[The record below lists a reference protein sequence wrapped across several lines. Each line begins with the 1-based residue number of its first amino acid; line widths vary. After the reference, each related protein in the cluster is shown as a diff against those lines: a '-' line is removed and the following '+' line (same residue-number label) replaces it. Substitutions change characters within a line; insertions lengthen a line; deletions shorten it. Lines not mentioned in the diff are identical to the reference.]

1 MAEPERDLRA
11 KGEDD
16 GIGRFDAFQRRHPV
30 LGFPLGVAYK
40 FLDDFGGYLAAL
52 ITYYGF
58 LSLFPLLLLFSTI
71 LGLVLEGYPQW
82 QERILDS
89 AISEFPIVGDE
100 LRTTGTLSGSPIG
113 LVVGSLAAIYGGLG
127 VGQALQYAMNT
138 AWMVPRN
145 SRPNPFL
152 SRARGMLMILTA
164 GVAVVATSVLTQ
176 VASRLVEGR
185 WEAWA
190 IDLGSIVLNTGVFV
204 LLFIVA
210 TARPLTPRE
219 VLPGALI
226 ASVLFLVL
234 QNVGVDYVGTVVAR
248 ASDLNSVFA
257 IVFGLLVFIYS
268 NALVIL
274 LCVQIN
280 VVLRERLWPRSL
292 LTVFTDGVVLTDA
305 DRRAYQGQAKAQR
318 LKGFQEISV
327 GFERRATDEGAEP
340 ANGGRED

>member
-1 MAEPERDLRA
+1 MSEQGSDPTAT
-11 KGEDD
+11 GEDD
-16 GIGRFDAFQRRHPV
+16 AIGRFDAFQRKHTV

-58 LSLFPLLLLFSTI
+58 LSLFPLFLLFSTI

-82 QERILDS
+82 QQRILDS
-89 AISEFPIVGDE
+89 AISEFPIVGEE
-100 LRTTGTLSGSPIG
+100 LRKTGTLSGSPIG
-113 LVVGSLAAIYGGLG
+113 LVVGSVAAIYGGLG

-152 SRARGMLMILTA
+152 SRARGVLMICTA

-176 VASRLVEGR
+176 VANRLVVDG
-185 WEAWA
+185 WESIAV
-190 IDLGSIVLNTGVFV
+190 DLGSIVLNTGVFV

-210 TARPLTPRE
+210 TSKTLTPRQ
-219 VLPGALI
+219 VLPGAVI
-226 ASVLFLVL
+226 ASVLFYLL
-234 QNVGVDYVGTVVAR
+234 QGVGVTYIGTVVAR

-268 NALVIL
+268 NAVVVL
-274 LCVQIN
+274 LCVQLN
-280 VVLRERLWPRSL
+280 VVLVERLWPRSL

-305 DRRAYQGQAKAQR
+305 DRRAYEGQVKAQR

-327 GFERRATDEGAEP
+327 GFERRHPDES
-340 ANGGRED
+340 

>member
-1 MAEPERDLRA
+1 MSEQGSDPTAT
-11 KGEDD
+11 GEDD
-16 GIGRFDAFQRRHPV
+16 AIGRFDAFQRKHTV

-58 LSLFPLLLLFSTI
+58 LSLFPLFLLFSTI
-71 LGLVLEGYPQW
+71 LSLVLEGYPQW
-82 QERILDS
+82 QQRILDS
-89 AISEFPIVGDE
+89 AISEFPIVGEE
-100 LRTTGTLSGSPIG
+100 LRKTGTLSGSPIG
-113 LVVGSLAAIYGGLG
+113 LVVGSVAAIYGGLG

-152 SRARGMLMILTA
+152 SRARGVLMICTA

-176 VASRLVEGR
+176 VANRLVVDG
-185 WEAWA
+185 WESIAV
-190 IDLGSIVLNTGVFV
+190 DLGSIILNTGVFV

-210 TARPLTPRE
+210 TSKTLTPRQ
-219 VLPGALI
+219 VLPGAVI
-226 ASVLFLVL
+226 ASVLFYLL
-234 QNVGVDYVGTVVAR
+234 QGVGVTYIGTVVAR

-257 IVFGLLVFIYS
+257 IVLGLLVFIYS
-268 NALVIL
+268 NAVVVL
-274 LCVQIN
+274 LCVQLN
-280 VVLRERLWPRSL
+280 VVLVERLWPRSL

-305 DRRAYQGQAKAQR
+305 DRRAYEGQVKAQR

-327 GFERRATDEGAEP
+327 GFERRHPDES
-340 ANGGRED
+340 

>member
-1 MAEPERDLRA
+1 MSEQGSDPTAT
-11 KGEDD
+11 GEDD
-16 GIGRFDAFQRRHPV
+16 AIGRFDAFQRKHTV

-58 LSLFPLLLLFSTI
+58 LSLFPLFLLFSTI

-82 QERILDS
+82 QQRILDS
-89 AISEFPIVGDE
+89 AISEFPIVGEE
-100 LRTTGTLSGSPIG
+100 LRKTGTLSGSPIG
-113 LVVGSLAAIYGGLG
+113 LVVGSVAAIYGGLG

-152 SRARGMLMILTA
+152 SRARGVLMICTA

-176 VASRLVEGR
+176 VANRLVVDG
-185 WEAWA
+185 WESIAV
-190 IDLGSIVLNTGVFV
+190 DLGSIILNTGVFV

-210 TARPLTPRE
+210 TSKTLTPRQ
-219 VLPGALI
+219 VLPGAVI
-226 ASVLFLVL
+226 ASVLFYLL
-234 QNVGVDYVGTVVAR
+234 QGVGVTYIGTVVAR

-268 NALVIL
+268 NAVVVL
-274 LCVQIN
+274 LCVQLN
-280 VVLRERLWPRSL
+280 VVLVERLWPRSL
-292 LTVFTDGVVLTDA
+292 LTVFTDRVVLTDA
-305 DRRAYQGQAKAQR
+305 DRRAYEGQVKAQR

-327 GFERRATDEGAEP
+327 GFERRHPDES
-340 ANGGRED
+340 

>member
-1 MAEPERDLRA
+1 MSEQGSDPGAT
-11 KGEDD
+11 GEDD
-16 GIGRFDAFQRRHPV
+16 GIGRFDAFQRKHTV

-58 LSLFPLLLLFSTI
+58 LSLFPLFLLFSTI

-82 QERILDS
+82 QQRILDS
-89 AISEFPIVGDE
+89 AISEFPIVGEE
-100 LRTTGTLSGSPIG
+100 LRKTGTLSGSPIG
-113 LVVGSLAAIYGGLG
+113 LVVGAVAAIYGGLG

-152 SRARGMLMILTA
+152 SRARGLLMICTA

-176 VASRLVEGR
+176 VANRLVVDG
-185 WEAWA
+185 WESIAVD
-190 IDLGSIVLNTGVFV
+190 IGSIVLNTGVFV

-210 TARPLTPRE
+210 TTKTLTPRQ
-219 VLPGALI
+219 VLPGAVI
-226 ASVLFLVL
+226 ASVLFFVL
-234 QNVGVDYVGTVVAR
+234 QGVGVTYIGTVVAR

-268 NALVIL
+268 NAVVVL
-274 LCVQIN
+274 LCVQLN
-280 VVLRERLWPRSL
+280 VVLVERLWPRSL
-292 LTVFTDGVVLTDA
+292 LTVFTDRVVLTDA
-305 DRRAYQGQAKAQR
+305 DRRAYEGQVKAQR

-327 GFERRATDEGAEP
+327 GFERRRPDES
-340 ANGGRED
+340 

>member
-1 MAEPERDLRA
+1 MSEQGSDPTAT
-11 KGEDD
+11 GEDD
-16 GIGRFDAFQRRHPV
+16 AIGRFDAFQRKHTV
-30 LGFPLGVAYK
+30 LGLPLGVAYK

-58 LSLFPLLLLFSTI
+58 LSLFPLFLLFSTI

-82 QERILDS
+82 QQRILDS
-89 AISEFPIVGDE
+89 AISEFPIVGEE
-100 LRTTGTLSGSPIG
+100 LRKTGTLSGSPIG
-113 LVVGSLAAIYGGLG
+113 LVVGSVAAIYGGLG

-152 SRARGMLMILTA
+152 SRARGVLMICTA

-176 VASRLVEGR
+176 VANRLVVDG
-185 WEAWA
+185 WESIAV
-190 IDLGSIVLNTGVFV
+190 DLGSIILNTGVFV

-210 TARPLTPRE
+210 TSKTLTPRQ
-219 VLPGALI
+219 VLPGAVI
-226 ASVLFLVL
+226 ASVLFYLL
-234 QNVGVDYVGTVVAR
+234 QGVGVTYIGTVVAR

-268 NALVIL
+268 NAVVVL
-274 LCVQIN
+274 LCVQLN
-280 VVLRERLWPRSL
+280 VVLVERLWPRSL

-305 DRRAYQGQAKAQR
+305 DRRAYEGQVKAQR

-327 GFERRATDEGAEP
+327 GFERRHPDES
-340 ANGGRED
+340 

>member
-1 MAEPERDLRA
+1 MSEQGSDPTAT
-11 KGEDD
+11 GEDD
-16 GIGRFDAFQRRHPV
+16 AIGRFDAFQRKHTV

-58 LSLFPLLLLFSTI
+58 LSLFPLFLLFSTI

-82 QERILDS
+82 QQRILDS
-89 AISEFPIVGDE
+89 AISEFPIVGEE
-100 LRTTGTLSGSPIG
+100 LRKTGTLSGSPIG
-113 LVVGSLAAIYGGLG
+113 LVVGSVAAIYGGLG

-152 SRARGMLMILTA
+152 SRARGVLMICTA

-176 VASRLVEGR
+176 VANRLVVDG
-185 WEAWA
+185 WESIAV
-190 IDLGSIVLNTGVFV
+190 DLGSIILNTGVFV

-210 TARPLTPRE
+210 TSKTLTPRQ
-219 VLPGALI
+219 VLPGAVI
-226 ASVLFLVL
+226 ASVLFYLL
-234 QNVGVDYVGTVVAR
+234 QGVGVTYIGTVVAR

-268 NALVIL
+268 NAVVVL
-274 LCVQIN
+274 LCVQLN
-280 VVLRERLWPRSL
+280 VVLVERLWPRSL

-305 DRRAYQGQAKAQR
+305 DRRAYEGQVKAQR

-327 GFERRATDEGAEP
+327 GFERRHPDES
-340 ANGGRED
+340 

>member
-1 MAEPERDLRA
+1 MSEQGSDPTAT
-11 KGEDD
+11 GEDD
-16 GIGRFDAFQRRHPV
+16 AIGRFDAFQRKHTV

-58 LSLFPLLLLFSTI
+58 LSLFPLFLLFSTI

-82 QERILDS
+82 QQRILDS
-89 AISEFPIVGDE
+89 AISEFPIVGEE
-100 LRTTGTLSGSPIG
+100 LRKTGTLSGSPIG
-113 LVVGSLAAIYGGLG
+113 LVVGSVAAIYGGLG

-152 SRARGMLMILTA
+152 SRARGVLMICTA

-176 VASRLVEGR
+176 VANRLVVDG
-185 WEAWA
+185 WESIAV
-190 IDLGSIVLNTGVFV
+190 DLGSIILNTGVFV

-210 TARPLTPRE
+210 TSKTLTPRQ
-219 VLPGALI
+219 VLPGAVI
-226 ASVLFLVL
+226 ASVLFYLL
-234 QNVGVDYVGTVVAR
+234 QGVGVTYIGTVVAR

-268 NALVIL
+268 NAVVVL
-274 LCVQIN
+274 LCVQLN
-280 VVLRERLWPRSL
+280 VVLVERLWPRSL

-305 DRRAYQGQAKAQR
+305 DRRAYEGQVKAQR

-327 GFERRATDEGAEP
+327 GFERRHPDEP
-340 ANGGRED
+340 

>member
-1 MAEPERDLRA
+1 MSEQGSDPTAT
-11 KGEDD
+11 GEDD
-16 GIGRFDAFQRRHPV
+16 AIGRFDAFQRKHTV

-58 LSLFPLLLLFSTI
+58 LSLFPLFLLFSTI

-82 QERILDS
+82 QQRILDS
-89 AISEFPIVGDE
+89 AISEFPIVGEE
-100 LRTTGTLSGSPIG
+100 LRKTGTLSGSPIG
-113 LVVGSLAAIYGGLG
+113 LVVGSVAAIYGGLG

-152 SRARGMLMILTA
+152 SRARGVLMICTA

-176 VASRLVEGR
+176 VANRLVVDG
-185 WEAWA
+185 WESIAV
-190 IDLGSIVLNTGVFV
+190 DLGSIILNTGVFV

-210 TARPLTPRE
+210 TSKTLTPRQ
-219 VLPGALI
+219 VLPGAVI
-226 ASVLFLVL
+226 ASVLFYLL
-234 QNVGVDYVGTVVAR
+234 QGVGVTYIGTVVAR

-257 IVFGLLVFIYS
+257 IVLGLLVFIYS
-268 NALVIL
+268 NAVVVL
-274 LCVQIN
+274 LCVQLN
-280 VVLRERLWPRSL
+280 VVLVERLWPRSL

-305 DRRAYQGQAKAQR
+305 DRRAYEGQVKAQR

-327 GFERRATDEGAEP
+327 GFERRHPDES
-340 ANGGRED
+340 

>member
-1 MAEPERDLRA
+1 MSEQGSDPTAT
-11 KGEDD
+11 GEDD
-16 GIGRFDAFQRRHPV
+16 AIGRFDAFQRKHTV

-58 LSLFPLLLLFSTI
+58 LSLFPLFLLFSTI

-82 QERILDS
+82 QQRILDS
-89 AISEFPIVGDE
+89 AISEFPIVGEE
-100 LRTTGTLSGSPIG
+100 LRKTGTLSGSPIG
-113 LVVGSLAAIYGGLG
+113 LVIGSVAAIYGGLG

-152 SRARGMLMILTA
+152 SRARGVLMICTA

-176 VASRLVEGR
+176 VANRLVVDG
-185 WEAWA
+185 WESIAV
-190 IDLGSIVLNTGVFV
+190 DLGSIILNTGVFV

-210 TARPLTPRE
+210 TSKTLTPRQ
-219 VLPGALI
+219 VLPGAVI
-226 ASVLFLVL
+226 ASVLFFVL
-234 QNVGVDYVGTVVAR
+234 QGVGVTYIGTVVAR

-268 NALVIL
+268 NAVVVL
-274 LCVQIN
+274 LCVQLN
-280 VVLRERLWPRSL
+280 VVLVERLWPRSL

-305 DRRAYQGQAKAQR
+305 DRRAYEGQVKAQR

-327 GFERRATDEGAEP
+327 GFERRHPDES
-340 ANGGRED
+340 